1 MTTTPI
7 IMTKEYWQNSQL
19 SIATYYGGLKFNGKE
34 YKIVNK
40 HGITL
45 EELSNPMSKYWSGN
59 GEYAIPPGE
68 PADLVQEDWLP
79 VYRSLGREKTF
90 KLIKKNVPL
99 SIAKKQ
105 IKTKK

>member
-1 MTTTPI
+1 
-7 IMTKEYWQNSQL
+7 MTKEYWQNSQL
-19 SIATYYGGLKFNGKE
+19 SIAAYYGGLKFNGKK

-40 HGITL
+40 HDITL
-45 EELSNPMSKYWSGN
+45 EELSNPMSEHWAGN

-79 VYRSLGREKTF
+79 VYRCLGRDKTF

-99 SIAKKQ
+99 SIANKQ
-105 IKTKK
+105 INQKK